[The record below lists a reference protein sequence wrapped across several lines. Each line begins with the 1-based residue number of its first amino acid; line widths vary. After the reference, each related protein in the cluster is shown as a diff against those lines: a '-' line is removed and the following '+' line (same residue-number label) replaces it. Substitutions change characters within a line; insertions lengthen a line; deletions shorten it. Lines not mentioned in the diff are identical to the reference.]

1 MAELSPASAGDAV
14 ARLLAAAGP
23 ILSLDIGSGTQ
34 DVLLALPGERAE
46 NWPRFVLP
54 SPALGIADRI
64 REFDVSSATVELAA
78 IAVGVEGARIAKSM
92 SFKLAD
98 DEPIIIVTAGDRKI
112 DNAKYKAYFHVKA
125 KMLTFDE
132 ACAFTGH
139 APGGVCSFALPENV
153 KTYLDVSLKRFD
165 TVFPAAGS
173 ANSAIEMTCDELEKY
188 SSNFVAWVDVCKEK
202 APAPQ
207 A

>member
-1 MAELSPASAGDAV
+1 MSVEKVRAYLTPYGV
-14 ARLLAAAGP
+14 
-23 ILSLDIGSGTQ
+23 TQ
-34 DVLLALPGERAE
+34 
-46 NWPRFVLP
+46 
-54 SPALGIADRI
+54 RI
-64 REFDVSSATVELAA
+64 RELEVSSATVELAA

-173 ANSAIEMTCDELEKY
+173 ANSAIEMTCEELERY
-188 SSNFVAWVDVCKEK
+188 SSNFSGWVDVCKEENV
-202 APAPQ
+202 
-207 A
+207 